1 MTGDEQSAFLFLFLG
16 IFALITIGGVFFAFV
31 FFLRKRGG
39 LVRALN
45 LQLLVVRL
53 MPHAPTDQQNVGQI
67 REKIALMEQF
77 YSHLFAMR
85 EKWWTALAYGKP
97 VFTLELTV
105 PQVGEEL
112 SFYIAVSRRFVPAVE
127 KVMQGIF
134 PEAHIEVSQDYNI
147 FNPGGVAAATAV
159 VLRSGPYFPI
169 KTYQRLEGDPLKA
182 VTNVFTKL
190 GKDGEG
196 AALQIIATPAP
207 HHWAAKLRAQAR
219 RIQEGKQVRKTQA
232 AAFSGAIAD
241 FIRPATPSP
250 TAPQTAGASPPRP
263 PEPQRR
269 ITPLEEEMLKAL
281 EQKASK
287 PLFETNIRLIASA
300 ATASRAREIVQGLE
314 VAFAQFTDQNL
325 NSFTAR
331 ELTGSALKRF
341 LYHFS
346 FRIFEPARRAVL
358 SADELTS
365 VFHFPNATI
374 ETPHMS
380 VLRAREA
387 PPPPNLPHEGLIL
400 GASVFRGEERQVYFL
415 DEDRRRHLYII
426 GQTGTGKSTMLENMA
441 VQDIHNGKGVCFI
454 DPHGEAVEHLL
465 ASVPRHR
472 AQDVVYF
479 NPGDVARPMGLNM
492 LEYDPLF
499 PEQKTFVVNE
509 LLSIFRKLFGA
520 TPESMGPAFEQYFRN
535 SALLVMEHP
544 ASGNTILDISR
555 VLSDKVF
562 RDYKLAHCLNPIV
575 RQFWQNAERTSG
587 EQSLAN
593 FVPYVTNK
601 FDNFTANE
609 ILRPIVAQERSA
621 FNFREVMDSQ
631 KILLVNL
638 SKGRLGDLNSSL
650 IGLVIVGKLLM
661 SALSRVDM
669 QEERRK
675 DFYLYIDEFQNVT
688 TDSIATILSEARK
701 YRLNLTITHQFIG
714 QLKEEIKK
722 AVFGNVGSMA
732 SFRIGTEDAEFMAK
746 QYKPVFA
753 EQDLLNIA
761 NRTCYLR
768 MLING
773 QVAQPFNMKT
783 YAPYQGDAQ
792 MAEVV
797 KEMSRLKYGR
807 SRVEVE
813 QEILERHNRILQ

>member
-1 MTGDEQSAFLFLFLG
+1 MTVDDQSVVLFLFLG
-16 IFALITIGGVFFAFV
+16 VFALVTIGGVFLAFV
-31 FFLRKRGG
+31 FFLRKKGAI
-39 LVRALN
+39 VRALN
-45 LQLLVVRL
+45 LQLLAVRL
-53 MPHAPTDQQNVGQI
+53 MPHAPSDQQNVTQI

-85 EKWWTALAYGKP
+85 EKLWTTLVYGRP
-97 VFTLELTV
+97 VFALELTV
-105 PQVGEEL
+105 PHIGEEL

-134 PEAHIEVSQDYNI
+134 PEAHIEISQDYNM
-147 FNPGGVAAATAV
+147 FNPSGAAAATAV
-159 VLRSGPYFPI
+159 ILRSGPYFPI

-182 VTNVFTKL
+182 LTNVFTKL

-207 HHWAAKLRAQAR
+207 HHWAVKLRAQAR
-219 RIQEGKQVRKTQA
+219 RIHEGKQVRKTKA
-232 AAFSGAIAD
+232 AAFSGALVD
-241 FIRPATPSP
+241 MIRPATPSP
-250 TAPQTAGASPPRP
+250 TVSQTASGSQLRP

-287 PLFETNIRLIASA
+287 PLFETNIRLVASA
-300 ATASRAREIVQGLE
+300 ATAPRAREIVQGLE

-331 ELTGSALKRF
+331 ELAGSALKRF
-341 LYHFS
+341 LYNFS
-346 FRIFEPARRAVL
+346 FRIFEPARRVVL

-365 VFHFPNATI
+365 LFHFPNATI
-374 ETPHMS
+374 ETPQMS

-415 DEDRRRHLYII
+415 DEDRRRHIYII

-465 ASVPRHR
+465 AAVPRHR
-472 AQDVVYF
+472 VHDVVYF
-479 NPGDVARPMGLNM
+479 NPGDVERPMGLNM
-492 LEYDPLF
+492 LEYDPMF

-509 LLSIFRKLFGA
+509 LLSIFRKLFGS

-544 ASGNTILDISR
+544 TSGNTILDISR
-555 VLSDKVF
+555 VLSDKQF

-601 FDNFTANE
+601 FDNFTSNE
-609 ILRPIVAQERSA
+609 IMRPIVAQ
-621 FNFREVMDSQ
+621 
-631 KILLVNL
+631 
-638 SKGRLGDLNSSL
+638 
-650 IGLVIVGKLLM
+650 
-661 SALSRVDM
+661 
-669 QEERRK
+669 
-675 DFYLYIDEFQNVT
+675 
-688 TDSIATILSEARK
+688 
-701 YRLNLTITHQFIG
+701 
-714 QLKEEIKK
+714 
-722 AVFGNVGSMA
+722 
-732 SFRIGTEDAEFMAK
+732 
-746 QYKPVFA
+746 
-753 EQDLLNIA
+753 
-761 NRTCYLR
+761 
-768 MLING
+768 
-773 QVAQPFNMKT
+773 
-783 YAPYQGDAQ
+783 
-792 MAEVV
+792 
-797 KEMSRLKYGR
+797 
-807 SRVEVE
+807 
-813 QEILERHNRILQ
+813 